1 VERWEWLAST
11 DSAERRRE
19 FYRKYRGRTNS
30 IWKSEYAELNPENWT
45 EPLFSLN
52 VNTQQPSPWKNA
64 IHMRNSKDGTTLDE
78 LYIAPKI
85 YMRPP
90 CALYLDAYIPALN
103 TTNYP
108 NGSYLGFGLEVN
120 SGMYGSG
127 GFLLEIYS
135 DGTTVTCKLRYIGL
149 RDGSAVSVAT
159 SATGLNTDRYCNY
172 QLILYPYRLELW
184 QGTTAGQGYPM
195 SKVAELTVNID
206 YNVVVTP
213 FFFNEGSAIASGY
226 YVGQFM
232 AYEIAGRRAVR
243 KVIDVSSIAAGGY
256 TDSDVLTLPKESAVS
271 IVATY
276 GSTATSGVR
285 VYILAANDSSAS
297 SIDSENTTDAFTYFE
312 PSFAA
317 GATRQRTVNL
327 DSLPKYCKI
336 LVRNL
341 DGSVA
346 TGAVKVYV
354 HEVF

>member
-52 VNTQQPSPWKNA
+52 VNTRQPSPFQNA
-64 IHMRNSKDGTTLDE
+64 IHLRNSKDGTSIDHI
-78 LYIAPKI
+78 YFAPKI
-85 YMRPP
+85 FMRPP
-90 CALYLDAYIPALN
+90 SVLNFDAYFPTFN
-103 TTNYP
+103 TTNFP
-108 NGSYLGFGLEVN
+108 NGSYFSMGFEVN
-120 SGMYGSG
+120 SGGYIGSM
-127 GFLLEIYS
+127 FEFQVWS
-135 DGTTVTCKLRYIGL
+135 DGTTVHARLRAVEVRDGVSNESVSADFASSVTQAAWESYKLMLLPNRMELHKYAGSWPLTKIASLDIPFDIQAAVTPYFANETDTAVVSNVYIG
-149 RDGSAVSVAT
+149 
-159 SATGLNTDRYCNY
+159 
-172 QLILYPYRLELW
+172 
-184 QGTTAGQGYPM
+184 
-195 SKVAELTVNID
+195 
-206 YNVVVTP
+206 
-213 FFFNEGSAIASGY
+213 
-226 YVGQFM
+226 QFQ
-232 AYEIAGRRAVR
+232 AYEVKQYKGVR
-243 KVIDVSSIAAGGY
+243 NVINVSSIAAGGY
-256 TDSDVLTLPKESAVS
+256 ADSGVLILPEECAVS
-271 IVATY
+271 VNVTY
-276 GSTATSGVR
+276 GSTATAGVR
-285 VYILAANDSSAS
+285 VYILAANDQAAAT
-297 SIDSENTTDAFTYFE
+297 IDAENTTDAFAYFE